1 MPQQGSIESALVRDG
16 GGGGHGD
23 GDDFDDDF
31 LGGDEHGST

>member
-1 MPQQGSIESALVRDG
+1 MPQQGSIESALVRD
-16 GGGGHGD
+16 GGGHGD